1 RVGGSRSS
9 NSAGSTE
16 SAEAISI
23 TRPRRGSFLPFSTR
37 ERYGAGLPTR
47 SPSSS
52 RVRLAF
58 FRWNRRRRPR
68 TIGSRVVVLLISV
81 LGRKIARS
89 YLREATDAGCERENT
104 TCL

>member
-1 RVGGSRSS
+1 
-9 NSAGSTE
+9 
-16 SAEAISI
+16 
-23 TRPRRGSFLPFSTR
+23 
-37 ERYGAGLPTR
+37 YGAGLPTR

-58 FRWNRRRRPR
+58 FRWKRRRRPR

-104 TCL
+104 TVLMNQFHETAVERRVMTPDAVAFLVDLEREFG